1 MCGLSVLLLGIAAL
15 AAGGLIAS
23 TRGGNGIERTAH
35 LGTYPLGNIPPS
47 EQLARQLIAS
57 GQFQERDLQALIT
70 AIEARRNILQTP
82 GRHKLYP
89 YRVGGRMIDIGYQTR
104 GGVRGPLS
112 YVSYPVGGT
121 PAQGTWR
128 PI

>member
-23 TRGGNGIERTAH
+23 AQRRERTVD
-35 LGTYPLGNIPPS
+35 LGSYQPGNMPS
-47 EQLARQLIAS
+47 SRQLAEQMIAS
-57 GQFQERDLQALIT
+57 GQFAPRDLEALT
-70 AIEARRNILQTP
+70 KAIEARRHSIPQIP
-82 GRHKLYP
+82 GTHKLYP
-89 YRVGGRMIDIGYQTR
+89 YRVGDRMIDIGYQLR